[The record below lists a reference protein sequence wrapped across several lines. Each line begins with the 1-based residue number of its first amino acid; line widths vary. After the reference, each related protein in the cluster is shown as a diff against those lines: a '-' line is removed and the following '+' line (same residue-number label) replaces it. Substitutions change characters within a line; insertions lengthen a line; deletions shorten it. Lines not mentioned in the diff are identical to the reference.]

1 MRLLSLIPVLIIVF
15 TTANEGCNSDKSNLA
30 KRKMKDTVI
39 NVSNERDT
47 LVLAG
52 GCFWCLEAVYQRM
65 QGVEKVTSGYSNGNP
80 LFKNPTYKEVC
91 AGNTGYAE
99 VVELVFN
106 KNQTSLPELLEVFW
120 RIHNPTTLNRQGNDE
135 GTQYRSGIY
144 YRNEEQRQLAY
155 KSREAAEEAKLW
167 EGKVVTEILPLENF
181 YVAEDY
187 HQNYYNNNPNQSY
200 CVYVVGEKVEKFKKL
215 FKQKLK
221 KDLE

>member
-1 MRLLSLIPVLIIVF
+1 MRLFSLIPVLIIVF
-15 TTANEGCNSDKSNLA
+15 TTASDGCNSGKSSSSN
-30 KRKMKDTVI
+30 RKMKDTVI

-52 GCFWCLEAVYQRM
+52 GCFWCMEAVYQRM

-80 LFKNPTYKEVC
+80 MFKNPAYKEVC
-91 AGNTGYAE
+91 TGNTGYAE

-120 RIHNPTTLNRQGNDE
+120 RIHDPTTLNRQGNDI

-155 KSREAAEEAKLW
+155 KSREAAEESKLW
-167 EGKVVTEILPLENF
+167 EGKIVTEILPLENF

-187 HQNYYNNNPNQSY
+187 HQNYYNNNPEQGY